1 MSEEEKKN
9 HELRIKIHG
18 LVDAIASE
26 NHNRECFYEED
37 ALQSFL
43 GNLYELK
50 DASIAYYESNQRL
63 A

>member
-18 LVDAIASE
+18 LVDAIAFE
-26 NHNRECFYEED
+26 NHNRECFYNED
-37 ALQSFL
+37 DLQGFLEKLDTLRALST
-43 GNLYELK
+43 
-50 DASIAYYESNQRL
+50 AYYESNQRL

>member
-18 LVDAIASE
+18 LVDEISYE
-26 NHNRECFYEED
+26 NHNRECFYNED
-37 ALQSFL
+37 DLQGFL
-43 GNLYELK
+43 EKLDSLRVS
-50 DASIAYYESNQRL
+50 SIAYYESNQRL

>member
-1 MSEEEKKN
+1 
-9 HELRIKIHG
+9 